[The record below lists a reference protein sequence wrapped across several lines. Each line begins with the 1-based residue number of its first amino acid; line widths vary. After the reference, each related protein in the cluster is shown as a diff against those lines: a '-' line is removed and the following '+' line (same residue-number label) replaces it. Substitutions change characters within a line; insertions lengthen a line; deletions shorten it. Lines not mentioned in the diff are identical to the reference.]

1 MARITAHF
9 PDRDSAGQ
17 SLLRLRRSGVDFDL
31 IRLTDAAERAPEAF
45 AALNR
50 ATAVAAPA
58 RLELSVK
65 ASHLER
71 AWDVLRAAGAQN
83 IRSVT

>member
-9 PDRDSAGQ
+9 PDRDSA
-17 SLLRLRRSGVDFDL
+17 SLTLLRLRRSGVDFDL
-31 IRLTDAAERAPEAF
+31 VSLTDTAAQSPETF

-50 ATAVAAPA
+50 ATAVTAPTQ
-58 RLELSVK
+58 LQLSVK

-71 AWDVLRAAGAQN
+71 AWDVLRDTGAQD
-83 IRSVT
+83 IHSVT